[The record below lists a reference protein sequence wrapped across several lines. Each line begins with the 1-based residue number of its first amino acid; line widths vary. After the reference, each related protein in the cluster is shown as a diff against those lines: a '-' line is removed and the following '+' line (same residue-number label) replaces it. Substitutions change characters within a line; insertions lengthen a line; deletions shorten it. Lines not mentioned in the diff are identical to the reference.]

1 MNLLSLWALILSATI
16 ADFFNEVFNA
26 IQRMIFIDQGVWKE
40 LQENNNSRYYNLPL
54 NDYYSMCLRIASEY
68 KISPKEIYETWS
80 LPMMVVTFAQVH
92 NTSVTSYAQEL
103 EAIDT
108 KKPKRIDY
116 QKEYIRNVT
125 AEDLAEPQEEL
136 QESDAIK
143 ALKRQYWG
151 DI

>member
-1 MNLLSLWALILSATI
+1 
-16 ADFFNEVFNA
+16 
-26 IQRMIFIDQGVWKE
+26 
-40 LQENNNSRYYNLPL
+40 
-54 NDYYSMCLRIASEY
+54 
-68 KISPKEIYETWS
+68 
-80 LPMMVVTFAQVH
+80 MMVVTFAQVH
-92 NTSVTSYAQEL
+92 NTNVTGYAQEL
-103 EAIDT
+103 EAIDS

-125 AEDLAEPQEEL
+125 AEDLAEPLEEP